1 MILWFNC
8 KISDI
13 RPNPQPRYNLRDD
26 NRFDIARYSFA
37 SYVPLLDVCS
47 KVIFNLEM
55 ADGFAGREQEMED
68 YLKSIFPERYLII
81 KWYRCNN
88 ISQWQELQ
96 KEIESIDDDLI
107 FPAGNEDH
115 IFLDSSIKLFTSNL
129 RMLKSS
135 KDINST
141 LMTSHWQES
150 IRAVKHFNGEPTIP
164 FSASYKIGNNDAL
177 RVMKKEFFNWYIDQ
191 AKNSSMLL
199 FRTEHWNSIAL
210 PENVMHVPF
219 KEQFRHFDGY
229 AHVGIGPE
237 YAPPLEIPPGFF
249 DNNIVVRYG
258 FDDYDPTCVNIN
270 PMSEKLH
277 AEDPNGADY
286 RWCLEDIPLF
296 WRPRIKEIITAPDIN
311 EEEMKAARDND
322 LLIQSRLHF
331 DWPHFGIRFDDTNYP
346 PVEWLN
352 PHMLALE
359 FAD

>member
-13 RPNPQPRYNLRDD
+13 RPNPQPRYNLRED
-26 NRFDIARYSFA
+26 NRFDIAKYSFA
-37 SYVPLLDVCS
+37 SYVPLLEVCS

-68 YLKSIFPERYLII
+68 YLRSIFPERFLVI

-88 ISQWQELQ
+88 ISQWRELQ
-96 KEIESIDDDLI
+96 KEINEIDDDLI

-115 IFLDSSIKLFTSNL
+115 IFIDNTVENF
-129 RMLKSS
+129 R
-135 KDINST
+135 ST
-141 LMTSHWQES
+141 LRLLTKCEEVNATFMTSHWQES
-150 IRAVKHFNGEPTIP
+150 IRAVNHFKGQTTVG
-164 FSASYKIGNNDAL
+164 SAFYNIGNNDAL

-191 AKNSSMLL
+191 VKNPDMLL

-210 PENVMHVPF
+210 PENRLYVPF

-229 AHVGIGPE
+229 GHVGIGPE

-249 DNNIVVRYG
+249 ENNIVIKYG
-258 FDDYDPTCVNIN
+258 FTDRDPDCVNIN
-270 PMSEKLH
+270 PTAEKLY
-277 AEDPNGADY
+277 AEDKSGTDY

-296 WRPRIKEIITAPDIN
+296 WKTRIKEIITAPDID
-311 EEEMKAARDND
+311 EQAMKEARDND

-331 DWPHFGIRFDDTNYP
+331 DWPHFGIKFDDTDYP

-352 PHMLALE
+352 PYMLALE